1 MKIAMSTLF
10 WLSSISYTTVAIIL
24 LSFGAVYLTRNR
36 FLPYHSQAIG
46 LSWSQLDPNLQVLI
60 LALMRVAGTGFV
72 VAGLA
77 MLVLLLIPWRAGETW
92 SMYAIPAIS
101 FCACLGSV
109 YATFLVKTKTP
120 GTPPLRLSI
129 LGLVLTM
136 MGLIFS
142 II

>member
-1 MKIAMSTLF
+1 MPALF
-10 WLSSISYTTVAIIL
+10 SLSSISYSIVAIVL
-24 LSFGAVYLTRNR
+24 LGFGAVYLTRNQ
-36 FLPYHSQAIG
+36 FLPYHGQAIG
-46 LSWSQLDPNLQVLI
+46 LSWSQVDPNLQILI

-92 SMYAIPAIS
+92 SLYAIPAIS
-101 FCACLGSV
+101 FCACFGSI

>member
-1 MKIAMSTLF
+1 MPALF
-10 WLSSISYTTVAIIL
+10 LLSSVSYAIVAIVL
-24 LSFGAVYLTRNR
+24 LGFGLVYLARNR
-36 FLPYHSQAIG
+36 FLPYHGQAIG

-129 LGLVLTM
+129 LGLVVTI

-142 II
+142 IM